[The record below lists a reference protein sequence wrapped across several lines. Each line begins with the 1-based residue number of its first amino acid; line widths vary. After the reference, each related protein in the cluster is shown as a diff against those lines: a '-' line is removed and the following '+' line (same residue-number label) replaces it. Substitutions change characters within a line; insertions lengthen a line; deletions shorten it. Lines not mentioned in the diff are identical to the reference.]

1 MWVWFLGGE
10 DPLEEGEATRSSIL
24 VWRIP
29 WTEEPGRLCSLGS
42 HRVGHNWRDLAH
54 IVGLQ
59 CCVSFKYTEGDSV
72 VCVCVCVCVLV
83 AQSCPSDPMDCS
95 LPGSSV
101 HGFSRQEKWVAIPF
115 SRGPSRPRDQT
126 QVSCIA
132 GGFFTLWATREAQIQ
147 FYIYI
152 RLFFYKFFSHL
163 GGVLSTILVL

>member
-1 MWVWFLGGE
+1 M
-10 DPLEEGEATRSSIL
+10 L
-24 VWRIP
+24 VSNIQKVIQ
-29 WTEEPGRLCSLGS
+29 LC
-42 HRVGHNWRDLAH
+42 
-54 IVGLQ
+54 
-59 CCVSFKYTEGDSV
+59 

-126 QVSCIA
+126 QVSCIE
-132 GGFFTLWATREAQIQ
+132 GGFFTLWATREAPIQ

-163 GGVLSTILVL
+163 GGVLSKNLVLWSRSLLVIHFKYRCVYINPKLLSYPCRPPSPSSFPFGNRKFVF